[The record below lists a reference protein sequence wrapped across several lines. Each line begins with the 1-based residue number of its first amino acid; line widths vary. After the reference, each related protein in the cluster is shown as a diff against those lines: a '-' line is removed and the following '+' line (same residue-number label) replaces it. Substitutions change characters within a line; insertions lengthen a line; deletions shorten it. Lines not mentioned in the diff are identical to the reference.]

1 MVGTAV
7 SAEEVGLQKNEGVKM
22 RRIGKT
28 SNLIEQIIDEN
39 NLDESINA
47 VLHGRRR
54 KKSRAGRRI
63 LANRDKVKSRLA
75 KAISEGTFHLTGYY
89 EREVTD
95 GPKNRIVQSV
105 NLYERI
111 GCHAIM
117 NVVEKYVYGRY
128 IRTTGASIKRR
139 GMHDLMNYI
148 RNDIKMY
155 GDEMKYFYKSDIRKF
170 YESIDQDVMMTALR
184 KLFKDRILLTILE
197 RFVRMMPKGL
207 SIGLRSSQ
215 GFGNILLSIYL
226 DHIIKDKHA
235 VKHYYR
241 YCDDKD
247 VHHSSKRECWKTRDK
262 IHEAVNRIGMDIKPN
277 ERVAPITEGLDFLG
291 YVLFPTHTRLRKR
304 NKQKAARKLHKVK
317 SKKRRVELVAS
328 LYGQCKH
335 ADCKNLFKK
344 LTGMSM
350 EEYKRLKDFGIKPQ
364 YDDGKKRFNCEE
376 INISELEGEEYVIED
391 FESGVIT
398 KPLRKDYDAKVEEAK
413 RIMEEYQQ
421 KNIPLPKGYIAPDQI
436 PLPIG
441 KYLVHIKYKNGKT
454 AKFFTGDKENWS
466 ILEQMRKQELLGK
479 CLCSVEKRKC
489 KGFCRWVIC

>member
-1 MVGTAV
+1 
-7 SAEEVGLQKNEGVKM
+7 M
-22 RRIGKT
+22 RRLGKT
-28 SNLIEQIIDEN
+28 ANLIGQIVDDR
-39 NLDESINA
+39 NLDESIDA

-54 KKSRAGRRI
+54 KKSRSGRRI
-63 LANRDKVKSRLA
+63 LANRDKVKKRL
-75 KAISEGTFHLTGYY
+75 KAEISSGTFKLTGYF

-95 GPKNRIVQSV
+95 GPKVRVVQSV
-105 NLYERI
+105 NMYERI

-117 NVVEKYVYGRY
+117 NVVERYVYNRY

-139 GMHDLMNYI
+139 GMHDMLNYI
-148 RNDIKMY
+148 RRDIALY
-155 GDEMKYFYKSDIRKF
+155 GDEMKFYYKSDIRKF
-170 YESIDQDVMMTALR
+170 YESIDQDVMMDALR
-184 KLFKDRILLTILE
+184 RLFKDRILLTIFE
-197 RFVRMMPKGL
+197 RFVKMMPKGL

-226 DHIIKDKHA
+226 DHKIKDKYG

-247 VHHSSKRECWKTRDK
+247 AHHSTKRECWRTRDK
-262 IHEAVNRIGMDIKPN
+262 IHCEINNIGMEIKPN
-277 ERVAPITEGLDFLG
+277 ERVAPISEGLDFLG
-291 YVLFPTHTRLRKR
+291 YVIYPSHTRLRKR
-304 NKQKAARKLHKVK
+304 NKKKAARRLHKVK
-317 SKKRRVELVAS
+317 SKKRRVELIAS

-335 ADCKNLFKK
+335 ANCKNLFKK

-350 EEYKRLKDFGIKPQ
+350 ENYKRLKDFGINPQ

-376 INISELEGEEYVIED
+376 INISELEGEDFFIVD

-398 KPLRKDYDAKVEEAK
+398 KPLRKDYDSKVEEATRK
-413 RIMEEYQQ
+413 MAEYQQ
-421 KNIPLPKGYIAPDQI
+421 KNIPLPKGFMTPDQI

-441 KYLVHIKYKNGKT
+441 KYLVHIRYQNGKT

-466 ILEQMRKQELLGK
+466 ILQQMQQKELLGN